1 MLIQNSKVVKNMAK
15 KGMKRPEVTHTKP
28 RNEVEPVPELQ
39 GKAKYSKEKAKPIIK
54 P

>member
-1 MLIQNSKVVKNMAK
+1 MKGGDIMAK
-15 KGMKRPEVTHTKP
+15 KGMKQAEVTHVKP

-39 GKAKYSKEKAKPIIK
+39 GKVKTGKEKSKPIK